1 MTIKE
6 RNEQRQKLIES
17 LNICKAQMKEA
28 HENGTPEELNEAKRR
43 YYKNLEELDKA
54 QPKRKN

>member
-6 RNEQRQKLIES
+6 RNEQKKKLIEN

-28 HENGTPEELNEAKRR
+28 HENVTPEELNEAKQN
-43 YYKNLEELDKA
+43 YYKTLIELDNL